1 MRIVENSVFGV
12 PPRILAFSSRTPNID
27 PNGRCRARQHN
38 AAIGTASLGPG
49 GAAHPN
55 PMHWTVRHVHRGRRY
70 QSSCPASI
78 RSCRPWP
85 HWSETRY
92 PSGVGECLGNG
103 WRAGLEIANPSGL
116 RLASLRNPFV
126 ADGPAAA
133 LGVKSRSVAAK
144 EFTPPGRQ
152 IRRVA
157 WRVRKPFYPEL
168 LPGFGAPTPALSS
181 RKRRHCPV
189 GKIHSVRRRQR
200 ECPGAECS

>member
-12 PPRILAFSSRTPNID
+12 RPRILAFSSRTPNID

-38 AAIGTASLGPG
+38 AAIRTASLGPG

-55 PMHWTVRHVHRGRRY
+55 PMAWKVRRAHRGRRY

-85 HWSETRY
+85 HRSETRY
-92 PSGVGECLGNG
+92 PSGVGEYLGHG

-116 RLASLRNPFV
+116 RLASLQNPFV

-133 LGVKSRSVAAK
+133 LGVNSRSVAAK

-157 WRVRKPFYPEL
+157 WRVRKPSYPEL
-168 LPGFGAPTPALSS
+168 PPGFGASTPALSS
-181 RKRRHCPV
+181 RKRRRCPV
-189 GKIHSVRRRQR
+189 GTIQSVRRPQR
-200 ECPGAECS
+200 ECPSAECS